1 MLLIYPH
8 IIKRR
13 LNLGIFNSN
22 SLHRHTNGCF
32 TLNYFWKSSPS
43 FQQETLI
50 FKSFSKSGLK
60 NISDKWDYQNKTFLD
75 NMTIHN
81 KLQKKRNCI
90 SKWSK
95 IKTSVPKKLVE
106 KIKTLDTCTNKRKV
120 KLYIDN
126 NLLFVTVRIK
136 LFSIE
141 MLDYKLL
148 KKNC

>member
-1 MLLIYPH
+1 
-8 IIKRR
+8 
-13 LNLGIFNSN
+13 
-22 SLHRHTNGCF
+22 
-32 TLNYFWKSSPS
+32 
-43 FQQETLI
+43 
-50 FKSFSKSGLK
+50 
-60 NISDKWDYQNKTFLD
+60 
-75 NMTIHN
+75 MTIHN
-81 KLQKKRNCI
+81 KLQNKRNCI
-90 SKWSK
+90 SEWSK

-148 KKNC
+148 KKNY